1 MRPNRHCVAMDLTCS
16 SCAIESKARPLVAAD
31 NNTWN
36 RWILAVLLVT
46 STTVTTPRPRHVAV
60 ALALSLL
67 RMTAGRWLFAS
78 LLRTGSGSTLHFLEC
93 WVAQHMHGALQTR

>member
-16 SCAIESKARPLVAAD
+16 SCAIESKARPLIAAD
-31 NNTWN
+31 NNTSN

-60 ALALSLL
+60 ALALTLP

-78 LLRTGSGSTLHFLEC
+78 LLRTDDDRRNRFLER
-93 WVAQHMHGALQTR
+93 HGPHVQATQPEK